1 MGLLGPFPYT
11 DRTGPEITP
20 AKASPS
26 CSLCWPGILPGCCTR
41 SCIITISLFYS
52 MGLILLWF
60 LWISC
65 YTSETDG
72 IATHWRVISY
82 PTVHPLQIQLR
93 NQRIRFNSR
102 ENNLSFRGSAVVDIV
117 IKPQYCFRER
127 STVTGNSLFKKLET
141 TI

>member
-1 MGLLGPFPYT
+1 MSDREQSRGPLRSSIMT
-11 DRTGPEITP
+11 EGVDRATH
-20 AKASPS
+20 
-26 CSLCWPGILPGCCTR
+26 R
-41 SCIITISLFYS
+41 SLFYS